1 MNHHGP
7 LLSSILQ
14 NENQTEESVYR
25 ILIDLQYACS
35 FIKIQ
40 DTKFKWRVLRNL
52 LINGNF
58 GHFKNVF

>member
-1 MNHHGP
+1 MNHHGS

-14 NENQTEESVYR
+14 NENQIEESVYR

-40 DTKFKWRVLRNL
+40 DTKFK
-52 LINGNF
+52 
-58 GHFKNVF
+58 